1 MSVTVDTNVLVYA
14 TDTGSDVGDVAREL
28 IERLA
33 RGPDLFYVFWPALMG
48 FVRVATHPSINERP
62 LTPSEAVDS
71 VAALLARPNVRAPG
85 EGAGFLQ
92 VYEATAPKMTRGRQV
107 PDAHIAALM
116 RQHGV
121 ATIYTRD
128 TDFRRFD
135 GIRVEDPFVAEA

>member
-1 MSVTVDTNVLVYA
+1 MSVTVDTNILVYA
-14 TDTGSDVGDVAREL
+14 TDTGSDVGDAAREL

-48 FVRVATHPSINERP
+48 FIRVATHPAINERP

-92 VYEATAPKMTRGRQV
+92 IYEATAPKMTRGRQV

-135 GIRVEDPFVAEA
+135 GIRVEDPFAAEV